1 MKRPSASQI
10 TVGFLI
16 FLFFLLITFPFQN
29 LRSYV
34 FKKIY
39 DASGIIVTADS
50 MSPNLLGWPGVSL
63 SNSTVTIPTGSGD
76 IALSSKGLVTR
87 ARLAGFLPPVPA
99 VSLSLSGLKGGGD
112 VFARVAR
119 SGDVVKVLAEAE
131 STNLAQILIPG
142 LPEPIPGKLNMDTD
156 VSVDGR
162 DLAKSSGKIDLD
174 IEKIMIPAL
183 NLQGIILPVLN
194 LGDVKI
200 KLAIKNGVVEINT
213 FKLGSKT
220 SDLSGTLTGEMK
232 LGQTIYS
239 SSLNLTLKLTLS
251 PAYIANPQGAT
262 LVSLLESYKNPNGEY
277 GLKWNASIQDMM
289 TNVAA
294 ALPQKVSN

>member
-1 MKRPSASQI
+1 MRHPNASQI
-10 TVGFLI
+10 VIGFVI

-50 MSPNLLGWPGVSL
+50 MSPNILGWPGVSL

-87 ARLAGFLPPVPA
+87 ARLAGFLPPIPA

-119 SGDVVKVLAEAE
+119 SGDVVKILAEAD

-142 LPEPIPGKLNMDTD
+142 FPEPIPGKLNMDTNL
-156 VSVDGR
+156 SVDGR
-162 DLAKSSGKIDLD
+162 DLSKSTGTLDLD
-174 IEKIMIPAL
+174 IEKTMIPAL

-200 KLAIKNGVVEINT
+200 KLAVKNGAVEILN

-220 SDLSGTLTGEMK
+220 SDLSGTLTGEMR

-239 SSLNLTLKLTLS
+239 SAVNLTLKLSLS

-277 GLKWNASIQDMM
+277 GLKWNATVQDMM
-289 TNVAA
+289 TGMG